1 MTQTKGTKEWA
12 YKNLNICYGCKHN
25 CAYCYA
31 RRMAYRFGRIEHLED
46 WKHWTLN
53 YDKIEKGYQKLNNS
67 NDLYDYMF
75 PTSHDIFPE
84 ILDECITVLRKV
96 LEAGNTVLITTKPH
110 LECIKRICTELV
122 EWRSQICFRFTITS
136 ISDAK
141 LIKYERHAP
150 LTTER
155 HLAVKRAFNRGFE
168 TSLSIEP
175 FLDKNPLRIIDLYDP
190 LITDTIWLG
199 IMSGSV
205 LDNTLK
211 EDYNEEIKPNY
222 TIEHLQHI
230 LKNLTAL
237 PQETRDKVRL
247 KDSIVNKLNLCS
259 NKIQNISP
267 NNTET
272 EEGLNQWLT
281 T

>member
-1 MTQTKGTKEWA
+1 
-12 YKNLNICYGCKHN
+12 
-25 CAYCYA
+25 
-31 RRMAYRFGRIEHLED
+31 MAHRFGRIEHLED

-75 PTSHDIFPE
+75 PTSHDIFPD

-96 LEAGNTVLITTKPH
+96 LEAGNSVLITTKPH

-122 EWRSQICFRFTITS
+122 EWRDQICFRFTITS

-155 HLAVKRAFNRGFE
+155 HIAVKKTYNRGFE

-175 FLDKNPLRIIDLYDP
+175 FLDKNPLRIIKLCAP
-190 LITDTIWLG
+190 LISDTIWLG
-199 IMSGSV
+199 IMSGPV
-205 LDNTLK
+205 P
-211 EDYNEEIKPNY
+211 EELTSNY
-222 TIEHLQHI
+222 TEENLCAIIQA
-230 LKNLTAL
+230 LKNL
-237 PQETRDKVRL
+237 PETVKQKIRF

-259 NKIQNISP
+259 NKIQNIST